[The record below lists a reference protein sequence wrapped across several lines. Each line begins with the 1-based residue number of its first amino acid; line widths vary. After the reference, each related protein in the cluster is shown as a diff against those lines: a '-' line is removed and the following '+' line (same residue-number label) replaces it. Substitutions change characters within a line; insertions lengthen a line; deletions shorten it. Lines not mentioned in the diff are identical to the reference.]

1 MAEELGIGNGAAV
14 VTRAALDSW
23 DDATLDATLPGVTVF
38 ARVTP
43 AQKMR
48 IVRAYQRIGRTVAM
62 TGDGANAA
70 PPSGSPTPASR
81 SAGTGPRRPG

>member
-1 MAEELGIGNGAAV
+1 
-14 VTRAALDSW
+14 
-23 DDATLDATLPGVTVF
+23 VTVF